1 MVATILFQKHKR
13 LAVLAVSAAL
23 IASGGVAT
31 AQSDEEAPESPP
43 EPQGQPPVKAE
54 QTAPTVVAAVA
65 EAQPEGSAPFLE
77 GMGPQTF
84 PGSLRGI
91 EGGSLW
97 LEPSFHGLQ
106 WPRNTRTGIAVSG
119 SVWVDG
125 GYETIRRDPLDMPN
139 SSTSL
144 ESGRGVLRVTPA
156 YVGDRFFFQSQVEL
170 VGNLCQA
177 ANASC
182 TSGGTFSTDDLWVRV
197 GTWNV
202 WDLKI
207 GRFEGWEVYHLGMG
221 LDPYTLERMGA
232 GMWGVDNNTVSKLDA
247 PAFYGVNYMH
257 DRPSEGL
264 GVGYAALH
272 LYPAEFLRFELLAKM
287 GYDNYR
293 DDSSTGDTNYTYF
306 GGRPTAILDIGWL
319 KLKVG
324 AEYQTRTPVSQT
336 IEGSQDPSQPQNHK
350 KDAVKGRTQ
359 KGVGGS
365 LQFVVNPFVE
375 FGFNAAIGKQSDTDA
390 FGRDDP
396 ANSYTAKSY
405 GGFANLRL
413 IDGLLLGGGVN
424 YTTWLDL
431 YLDTATTSKAEDY
444 TSQFQGYLALQYML
458 ARQIFIKLVG
468 AYAQAEFQPSETT
481 IALWRNHMYSGRVR
495 LMYLY

>member
-1 MVATILFQKHKR
+1 MFVVA
-13 LAVLAVSAAL
+13 AVLVTCGG
-23 IASGGVAT
+23 IAN
-31 AQSDEEAPESPP
+31 AQSDEDAPQSSA
-43 EPQGQPPVKAE
+43 EPQAQPPVKAA
-54 QTAPTVVAAVA
+54 APAAASPALTQGDGPETVV
-65 EAQPEGSAPFLE
+65 PFLE
-77 GMGPQTF
+77 QMGPWTY

-97 LEPSFHGLQ
+97 LEPSFNGLQ
-106 WPRNTRTGIAVSG
+106 WPRNTRTGIAISG
-119 SVWVDG
+119 SAWVDG
-125 GYETIRRDPLDMPN
+125 GYETIRRDPVDMPN
-139 SSTSL
+139 SSTPF
-144 ESGRGVLRVTPA
+144 ESGRSVLRVTPA

-177 ANASC
+177 ANGSC

-197 GTWNV
+197 GTWNT
-202 WDLKI
+202 WDLKV

-232 GMWGVDNNTVSKLDA
+232 GMWGVDNNTASKLDA

-264 GVGYAALH
+264 GVGHAALH
-272 LYPAEFLRFELLAKM
+272 LYPFEFLRFEVLSKM

-293 DDSSTGDTNYTYF
+293 DDGSTGDVNYAYL
-306 GGRPTAILDIGWL
+306 GARPTAIFDIGWL
-319 KLKVG
+319 KLKLG
-324 AEYQTRTPVSQT
+324 AEYQKRTPVSQT
-336 IEGSQDPSQPQNHK
+336 VEGSQDPSQPQKHK

-365 LQFVVNPFVE
+365 LQFVVDPFVE

-390 FGRDDP
+390 FGRVEP
-396 ANSYTAKSY
+396 VTSYTAKSY
-405 GGFANLRL
+405 GVFANARL
-413 IDGLLLGGGVN
+413 INGLILGCGVN
-424 YTTWLDL
+424 HTTWLNL
-431 YLDTATTSKAEDY
+431 YMDTTTNSKADDY
-444 TSQFQGYLALQYML
+444 TSQFEGFLALQYML

-468 AYAQAEFQPSETT
+468 AYAQAEFQPSELT
-481 IALWRNHMYSGRVR
+481 IALWKNHMYSGRIR